1 MRTREILEKL
11 IENWPAKVLS
21 LAAAVV
27 LFLFFRTVT
36 LEERFF
42 NVPLELS
49 VPENYLPASPI
60 PERVR
65 VTLRGGEEE
74 IFQVM
79 EEDIQAHADFS
90 RFTGEG
96 VYKASIR
103 ITRQGSALV
112 VDPLEIEVMPTE
124 ITVTLERKLIKNLDV
139 YPVISGYPAQG
150 YELSQYFITP
160 STVEVEGPESH
171 VGGME
176 RILTEEID
184 LSGKQESFTTRVRLK
199 IDDQFIE
206 VPGGEYVEFH
216 GIIQEKI
223 ILETFE
229 AVEIITIDLEPEF
242 SIRNDLPRGSIQVQ
256 GNQNLLVGVDPGGI
270 RLLADC
276 SRVTAAGNYVIPV
289 KPDVPLGL
297 LVLNYEPQQVRLEVF
312 EE

>member
-1 MRTREILEKL
+1 MRTREIFEKL

-27 LFLFFRTVT
+27 LFLFFRIVT

-42 NVPLELS
+42 NVPLDLS
-49 VPENYLPASPI
+49 VPENYVPASPV
-60 PERVR
+60 PRRVR
-65 VTLRGGEEE
+65 VTLKGGEEE
-74 IFQVM
+74 IFQIM

-90 RFTGEG
+90 QFSGEG
-96 VYKASIR
+96 IYKAPVR
-103 ITRQGSALV
+103 ITRQGSALA

-124 ITVTLERKLIKNLDV
+124 ITVTFERKLSKNLDV

-171 VGGME
+171 VGNME
-176 RILTEEID
+176 RILTQEID
-184 LSGKQESFTTRVRLK
+184 LTGKQESFTTRVQLD
-199 IDDQFIE
+199 IDDQFVE

-229 AVEIITIDLEPEF
+229 GVEIITIDLEPEY
-242 SIRNDLPRGSIQVQ
+242 SIRNVLPRGSVQVQ
-256 GNQNLLVGVDPGGI
+256 GNQNLLVSVDPGGI
-270 RLLADC
+270 RLIADC
-276 SRVTAAGNYVIPV
+276 SRVTAPGSYVIPV
-289 KPDVPLGL
+289 EPDVPLGL
-297 LVLNYEPQQVRLEVF
+297 LVLNYEPQRITLEVF